1 MGSRYRFGTLGTN
14 LTRESNRR
22 RHLGSLEVLRSL
34 MGSSSLL
41 CKGLENL
48 SPKGRKF
55 HFCMESDR
63 QKLLGNNCLLDM
75 IDSQTVCPRQSLNFR
90 SLLDTQRVLTC
101 TSVGSNILM
110 GKGSFCSLRYQ
121 LHYRS
126 SQLGSQG
133 SLRASSSLFGC
144 CMSRMGIESEIS
156 LSGNSSLWGT
166 QSSRSY
172 ASSSRTLLGMGCN
185 LGLYPSL
192 LSW

>member
-1 MGSRYRFGTLGTN
+1 MGSRYRFGTLGTD

-22 RHLGSLEVLRSL
+22 RHLGILEVLRSL
-34 MGSSSLL
+34 MGNSSLP

-48 SPKGRKF
+48 NPVDRKF
-55 HFCMESDR
+55 HFCMESDT
-63 QKLLGNNCLLDM
+63 QKPLGNNCQLDM
-75 IDSQTVCPRQSLNFR
+75 IDSLLIFQLQSLNYR
-90 SLLDTQRVLTC
+90 SQQGTRRVLTC

-126 SQLGSQG
+126 SLQGNQG
-133 SLRASSSLFGC
+133 SLRALSSLFGC
-144 CMSRMGIESEIS
+144 CRWRMGIESEIF
-156 LSGNSSLWGT
+156 LLDNSTLWGT

-185 LGLYPSL
+185 L
-192 LSW
+192 

>member
-1 MGSRYRFGTLGTN
+1 M
-14 LTRESNRR
+14 
-22 RHLGSLEVLRSL
+22 HLGILEVLQSL
-34 MGSSSLL
+34 MGNSSLP

-63 QKLLGNNCLLDM
+63 QKPLGNNCLPDM
-75 IDSQTVCPRQSLNFR
+75 KDSQIVCQRQSLNYR
-90 SLLDTQRVLTC
+90 YQQGIQRVLTC
-101 TSVGSNILM
+101 TSAGSNILM
-110 GKGSFCSLRYQ
+110 GKGSFYSLRFQ

-133 SLRASSSLFGC
+133 SLKASSSLFGC
-144 CMSRMGIESEIS
+144 CMWRMGIESEIF
-156 LSGNSSLWGT
+156 LSDNSTLWGT

-185 LGLYPSL
+185 LGWYPSL
-192 LSW
+192 LSSW